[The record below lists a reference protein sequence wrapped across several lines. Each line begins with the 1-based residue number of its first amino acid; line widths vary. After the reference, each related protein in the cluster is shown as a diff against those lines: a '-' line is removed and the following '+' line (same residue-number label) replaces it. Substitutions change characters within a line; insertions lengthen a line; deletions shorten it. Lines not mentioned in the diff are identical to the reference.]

1 MRKGERTVKNAHRK
15 APDASRRARKG
26 LTAILLAL
34 LLLLAGC
41 AGQRAE
47 PYETAAG
54 SETAQESEAKPG
66 SETAPESETAEG
78 IFLPEEESAFSFET
92 TRFTVEGVIEYL
104 SMARDGD
111 GYRLIAYT
119 AKGKVDLTLDK
130 DFRTV
135 SDNAWD
141 EKVLGVVDSG
151 GDGSTRFTV
160 EAREEEEDSPI
171 EEGYGIERI
180 EQEESMLCREGEAL
194 FPVGVITDGD
204 SGFSL
209 AFRNRTVYVIGGNR
223 AYIMADGELIERP
236 RAEGGCEMMFRG
248 FLRLKG
254 TLFAVLNE
262 TDFFLV
268 DRWYLA
274 EITGKRIGELPA
286 TNLAGWLFTEE
297 ADGET
302 CDFVR
307 GDGLYR
313 TDGEKI
319 EKLMDFEKAGVSVVG
334 VRGFWREEGRFVL
347 LLKDGILVLSDKT
360 A

>member
-1 MRKGERTVKNAHRK
+1 MKNAQRK
-15 APDASRRARKG
+15 APGASRRARKG
-26 LTAILLAL
+26 LTAIFLAL
-34 LLLLAGC
+34 LWLLAGC
-41 AGQRAE
+41 AGHAE
-47 PYETAAG
+47 NGREP
-54 SETAQESEAKPG
+54 SESG
-66 SETAPESETAEG
+66 TAEG
-78 IFLPEEESAFSFET
+78 IFLPEEESALSFEAA
-92 TRFTVEGVIEYL
+92 RFTVEGVIEYL

-111 GYRLIAYT
+111 GYRLIALT
-119 AKGKVDLTLDK
+119 AERQVDLTLDK

-135 SDNAWD
+135 SERAWN
-141 EKVLGVVDSG
+141 ESAIGVADAG
-151 GDGSTRFTV
+151 GDGSACFTV
-160 EAREEEEDSPI
+160 EGRSSQA
-171 EEGYGIERI
+171 G
-180 EQEESMLCREGEAL
+180 ESAAGSIMLCREGKAL
-194 FPVGVITDGD
+194 FPVDVIYGD
-204 SGFSL
+204 TTAVALQGK
-209 AFRNRTVYVIGGNR
+209 TVYVQCENNR

-274 EITGKRIGELPA
+274 EITGKRIGELTA

-319 EKLMDFEKAGVSVVG
+319 EKLMDFEKAGVSVEG
-334 VRGFWREEGRFVL
+334 ARGFWREEGRFVL